1 MIPIKS
7 FQLVKV
13 ATQKLLMTKLFK
25 KIQMKHLQFKMT
37 LVSYIYLNIALNM
50 HTVAHAEYKAIL
62 ARGAP
67 SFKGCTLYVTKYPC
81 NGCAQV
87 IVQSGITKVYYIE
100 KGTEG
105 DPFTYDQLNSTK
117 KEEWEEKAEQNM
129 YWASGKIFSKNEV
142 KLEPW

>member
-25 KIQMKHLQFKMT
+25 EIHVQMKHLQFKMT

-50 HTVAHAEYKAIL
+50 HTVTHAEYKAIL

-87 IVQSGITKVYYIE
+87 IVQSGITTVYYNE

-105 DPFTYDQLNSTK
+105 GPVPYDQLEKGNWINNRK
-117 KEEWEEKAEQNM
+117 KNM
-129 YWASGKIFSKNEV
+129 YWASEKILLQNKIE
-142 KLEPW
+142 LEPW